1 MTSGQPTPDEINTQI
16 QYRLIEKLAASE
28 QRYRQLVESLR
39 EIVFNIDE
47 QGKFTFLNRAW
58 VETLGYNLS
67 ESLGLSF
74 VQFLS
79 PSEQEKGELILVE
92 ILKHKQI
99 IKQEL
104 LFKHQNKKIVWL
116 ELSVK
121 PNQEGG
127 ASGTLTDVTERK
139 KAIAKLEYIAYHDN
153 LTGLYNR
160 LAFTEELEQEINRRE
175 QGSQAIFA
183 VLFLDLD
190 GFKLINDSL
199 GHLIGDLLL
208 IAVAKRLQ
216 GCLKATDTIAR
227 FGGDEFT
234 ILLSSIRD
242 ISYPIQIAK
251 RIHQVLKQPFNL
263 QEHQVFISTSIGIVL
278 STTEGKT
285 AEDFLRNADIA
296 LYQAKAQ
303 GKAIYEIFDHKMHA
317 QTLERLNLETY
328 LWQALEREEFEVY
341 YQPIISLID
350 EQIVGFEALVRWH
363 HFNQGVIAPAKF
375 IPIAEETGLILDL
388 GWWVFR
394 QACQQMKKWQKEF
407 PQYQSCYVSINLSIK
422 QFSQPNLLIEIEK
435 ILAEVGLEKAQ
446 LKLEITESII
456 ISNAEVN
463 EQNLKQLKDLG
474 IQLSIDDF
482 GTGYSSLSYL
492 HRFPLNTLKIDRS
505 FINTITQEGINQEIV
520 EVIIVLAHKLGMDVV
535 AEGVET
541 TEQYQQ
547 LSLLGCDQ
555 VQGYFYSPPISANG
569 VTQLLSSPTP
579 SNYLN
584 RTKLTR

>member
-1 MTSGQPTPDEINTQI
+1 M
-16 QYRLIEKLAASE
+16 
-28 QRYRQLVESLR
+28 VESLR

-58 VETLGYNLS
+58 VETLGYSLS

-79 PSEQEKGELILVE
+79 PSEQEKGELILGE
-92 ILKHKQI
+92 ILKHKQTI
-99 IKQEL
+99 RQEL
-104 LFKHQNKKIVWL
+104 LFKHQNEKIVWL

-127 ASGTLTDVTERK
+127 ASGTLTDVTDRK
-139 KAIAKLEYIAYHDN
+139 QAIAKLEYIAYHDN

-160 LAFTEELEQEINRRE
+160 LAFTEELEQEIKRRE
-175 QGSQAIFA
+175 QGSRAIFA

-242 ISYPIQIAK
+242 IRYPIQIAK
-251 RIHQVLKQPFNL
+251 RIHQILKQPFNL

-285 AEDFLRNADIA
+285 SEDFLRNADIA

-303 GKAIYEIFDHKMHA
+303 GKAIYEIFDRKMHA

-328 LWQALEREEFEVY
+328 LWQALEKNEFEVY
-341 YQPIISLID
+341 YQPIINLID

-363 HFNQGVIAPAKF
+363 HFSQGIIAPAKF

-388 GWWVFR
+388 GWWIFR
-394 QACQQMKKWQKEF
+394 QACQQMKQWQKQF
-407 PQYQSCYVSINLSIK
+407 SQYQSCYVSINLSIK
-422 QFSQPNLLIEIEK
+422 QFSQPNLLGEIEK
-435 ILAEVGLEKAQ
+435 ILTEVGLAKEF
-446 LKLEITESII
+446 LKLEITESILM
-456 ISNAEVN
+456 SNTQVN
-463 EQNLKQLKDLG
+463 EQNLKQLQDLG
-474 IQLSIDDF
+474 IRLSIDDF

-505 FINTITQEGINQEIV
+505 FINNIAQEGINQEIV
-520 EVIIVLAHKLGMDVV
+520 EVMIVLAHKLGMDVI

-541 TEQYQQ
+541 IEQYQQ
-547 LSLLGCDQ
+547 LSLLGCDR
-555 VQGYFYSPPISANG
+555 VQGYFCSPPLSAIA
-569 VTQLLSSPTP
+569 VTELLSSTAP
-579 SNYLN
+579 SDYLK